1 MRNNQAHT
9 YLRYTTGVI
18 IALHGLL
25 RIVFM
30 RKYISFVL
38 DNFQEVIPSETAL
51 TIGAALFPF
60 VEFFTGL
67 LIVWNLKVK
76 KALVSGFLISLVMGL
91 FLIAGDLYPRLIYHI
106 VVVGFIGALY
116 FSPHARGYTRRSLG
130 LGNHS
135 KR

>member
-1 MRNNQAHT
+1 MRTNQAYT

-18 IALHGLL
+18 IALHGLF

-30 RKYISFVL
+30 KKYIGFVL
-38 DNFQEVIPSETAL
+38 ENFLSVLPSETAL

-91 FLIAGDLYPRLIYHI
+91 FLIAGNLYPRLIYHI
-106 VVVGFIGALY
+106 VMLVLVATLY
-116 FSPHARGYTRRSLG
+116 FNPHTMDYANRSLG

>member
-106 VVVGFIGALY
+106 VVVGFIRALY
-116 FSPHARGYTRRSLG
+116 FSPHARGYT
-130 LGNHS
+130 
-135 KR
+135 